1 MGVLRVAAVQLRVS
15 KDRASNLRRAAELID
30 AAAADGARFVAL
42 PECFTGKY
50 GVDLFAGHRG
60 ARRRR
65 RRRGG
70 RVRVRVPRRAKRH
83 GVVATGGVIEEHAGK
98 LYNTMPVYGP
108 DGALVASY
116 RKVHLSRVLG
126 ITSESDVL
134 EAGDEATAFESGG
147 VRVGMACC
155 FDLRFPEW
163 LRRHGPRGAAPADVN
178 KLILALSLTGA
189 SAFVAPTTT
198 SAPMTQVQETK
209 ADLVALQESLPGPP
223 GYWDPLS
230 LAGSTILSQWG
241 LTTEEE
247 NIGWWRHAEI
257 KHGRVAMAGFLGF
270 VAQCT
275 PLVSG
280 EHGTL
285 PYRGYVAGVTPQE
298 QWDNILLAKLQI
310 FIAIGMLES
319 TARRWLAEGYVHY
332 TKGGQPGYYPDIKG
346 RVAGQIQLNLYDP
359 FQFGFASA
367 PEAKASAEAPQ
378 RPPP

>member
-1 MGVLRVAAVQLRVS
+1 MPWPR
-15 KDRASNLRRAAELID
+15 RRAECIAPSL
-30 AAAADGARFVAL
+30 AR
-42 PECFTGKY
+42 
-50 GVDLFAGHRG
+50 
-60 ARRRR
+60 ARAPYPIRP
-65 RRRGG
+65 
-70 RVRVRVPRRAKRH
+70 PRLLLRAIRSPRH
-83 GVVATGGVIEEHAGK
+83 
-98 LYNTMPVYGP
+98 PP
-108 DGALVASY
+108 
-116 RKVHLSRVLG
+116 
-126 ITSESDVL
+126 
-134 EAGDEATAFESGG
+134 
-147 VRVGMACC
+147 
-155 FDLRFPEW
+155 PQ
-163 LRRHGPRGAAPADVN
+163 N

-298 QWDNILLAKLQI
+298 QWDNIPLLAKLQI

-319 TARRWLAEGYVHY
+319 YGEGAGSPEGYVHY

-359 FQFGFASA
+359 FQFGFRSAS
-367 PEAKASAEAPQ
+367 PEAKARGLKAELLNGRAAMMGLFGLLSESSVPGSV
-378 RPPP
+378 PFLSKIEGFPHYSGNVMIPFEHDFSLFA